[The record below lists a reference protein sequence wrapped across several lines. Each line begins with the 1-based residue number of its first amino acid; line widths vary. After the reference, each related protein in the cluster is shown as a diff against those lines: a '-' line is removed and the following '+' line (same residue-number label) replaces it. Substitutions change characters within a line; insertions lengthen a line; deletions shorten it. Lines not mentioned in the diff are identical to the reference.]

1 LVIVKNKKTL
11 RAQRNNIFFGVD
23 PVLVILYFILVI
35 FGWMNIYATSITDEH
50 FEILDFSTKY
60 GKQIIWIGL
69 SAFLI
74 ILMLFIDAKTY
85 EKFSSIIY
93 GISLLSLIGLFIF
106 GKKINGATSWYDIA
120 GVSTLQPSEFAKFAT
135 VLALARLLSDK
146 QYDLKLLKNQLK
158 AFIIIFLPAVLITL
172 QPDPGSAL
180 IYTSFFFVL
189 YREGLPI
196 YYIAIGAIAIALF
209 ILTLAFGFN
218 TVLFASY
225 SLLVLF
231 ILYIQFYRK
240 ISLKFHWGKIIS
252 LFTIIGLFIFS
263 VDYIYNNIFE
273 QSHRDRFNILLG
285 KNTDTRGVGYNTN
298 QSVLTI
304 KSGGFSGKGYLQGD
318 RTQGNFV
325 PEQDTDYI
333 FSAVGEEFGFLGSA
347 LLILLFTGF
356 VLRIIQLAER
366 QKTTFSRVYGYG
378 IATVFFF
385 HYLINIGMVIG
396 LFPTIG
402 IPLPF
407 FSYGGSGLWGFTIL
421 LFIFVKLDASKSYE
435 L

>member
-1 LVIVKNKKTL
+1 M
-11 RAQRNNIFFGVD
+11 RAQRNNIFFGIDFTLVFLY
-23 PVLVILYFILVI
+23 VLLVL
-35 FGWMNIYATSITDEH
+35 FGWMNIYAASHSDLQSDL
-50 FEILDFSTKY
+50 FDFGTKY
-60 GKQIIWIGL
+60 GKQLLWIGM
-69 SAFLI
+69 SFFLTVL
-74 ILMLFIDAKTY
+74 ILLIDAKTY
-85 EKFSSIIY
+85 EKFASIIY
-93 GISLLSLIGLFIF
+93 MISLLSLMCLFLF
-106 GKKINGATSWYDIA
+106 GKKINGATSWYDFGGFSI
-120 GVSTLQPSEFAKFAT
+120 QPSEFAKFAA
-135 VLALARLLSDK
+135 VLALARLLSDR
-146 QYDLKLLKNQLK
+146 QYDLKLLKNQIK
-158 AFIIIFLPAVLITL
+158 AFIIIFLPAIFITL
-172 QPDPGSAL
+172 QPDPGSGL
-180 IYTSFFFVL
+180 VYTAFFFVL

-196 YYIAIGAIAIALF
+196 YYIAVGLVAIALF

-218 TVLFASY
+218 TVLLCCY
-225 SLLVLF
+225 VVLTLF
-231 ILYIQFYRK
+231 ILYLRYYRK
-240 ISLKFHWGKIIS
+240 ISLKFHWLKIMG
-252 LFTIIGLFIFS
+252 LFAIIGLFVFS

-273 QSHRDRFNILLG
+273 QRHRDRFNILLG

-318 RTQGNFV
+318 RTQGDFV

-333 FSAVGEEFGFLGSA
+333 FSTIGEEWGFIGTSLVV
-347 LLILLFTGF
+347 LIFTLF
-356 VLRIIQLAER
+356 VLRILQLAER

-421 LFIFVKLDASKSYE
+421 LFIFIKLDASKSYE

>member
-1 LVIVKNKKTL
+1 M
-11 RAQRNNIFFGVD
+11 RAQRNNIFFGID
-23 PVLVILYFILVI
+23 LTLVFLYLFLVV
-35 FGWMNIYATSITDEH
+35 FGWMNIYAAALSDEH
-50 FEILDFSTKY
+50 IQVFDLSTKY
-60 GKQIIWIGL
+60 GKQLLWIGM
-69 SAFLI
+69 SFVLI
-74 ILMLFIDAKTY
+74 LLILFIEAKLY
-85 EKFSSIIY
+85 ERFASIIY
-93 GISLLSLIGLFIF
+93 IITLFSLVGLFVF
-106 GKKINGATSWYDIA
+106 GKKINGATSWYDFGGFSI
-120 GVSTLQPSEFAKFAT
+120 QPSEFAKFAT
-135 VLALARLLSDK
+135 VLAVARLLNDR
-146 QYDLKLLKNQLK
+146 QYDLKLLKNQIK

-180 IYTSFFFVL
+180 VYTAFFFVL

-196 YYIAIGAIAIALF
+196 YYIAVGAFAIAIF

-218 TVLFASY
+218 IILLATY
-225 SLLVLF
+225 SVFILF
-231 ILYIQFYRK
+231 ILYVQYYRK
-240 ISLKFHWGKIIS
+240 ISLKFQWFKIIS
-252 LFTIIGLFIFS
+252 LFAISGFFIFS
-263 VDYIYNNIFE
+263 VDYVYNNVFE
-273 QSHRDRFNILLG
+273 QRHRNRFDILLG
-285 KNTDTRGVGYNTN
+285 KATDTKGVGYNTN

-325 PEQDTDYI
+325 PEQHTDYI
-333 FSAVGEEFGFLGSA
+333 FSTIGEEWGFLGSA
-347 LLILLFTGF
+347 LLVLVFTLF

-378 IATVFFF
+378 IAAIFFF

-421 LFIFVKLDASKSYE
+421 LFIFIKLDASKSYE